1 MRLDFRHANGLYLPG
16 LTAAVSGKLK
26 RKRKRSHLSSRW
38 GRITPKLERATVTI
52 AYTFLYSLPPASFAS
67 FGGMY

>member
-16 LTAAVSGKLK
+16 LTAAVSGKSK

-38 GRITPKLERATVTI
+38 GRITPKLERA
-52 AYTFLYSLPPASFAS
+52 
-67 FGGMY
+67 